1 MASDVWELGMNQV
14 CTHTPPADRLRGT
27 QLDERRWNVIWVSIT
42 PQLAQDGP
50 LSACAGPCHWSLGV
64 LSPPSG
70 VEDGRPRA
78 HSGTDSGRAGPSALR
93 LRYFQQCCTKW
104 LWGGLSWLLAPGV
117 DVVIAVGVSGRGP
130 EHVLGGLLV
139 WVTYREFRSTCGTW
153 RLCRVIPPPHHPR
166 SLSLLTCEVDTLVV
180 PPRGLLKG

>member
-1 MASDVWELGMNQV
+1 MLGRA
-14 CTHTPPADRLRGT
+14 TGH
-27 QLDERRWNVIWVSIT
+27 WVSLVLHLGWRT
-42 PQLAQDGP
+42 GAHEPT
-50 LSACAGPCHWSLGV
+50 AGL
-64 LSPPSG
+64 
-70 VEDGRPRA
+70 
-78 HSGTDSGRAGPSALR
+78 T
-93 LRYFQQCCTKW
+93 Q
-104 LWGGLSWLLAPGV
+104 GGLGSQPCGSAISSSVAQSGYGEVCPGSWLLAPGV